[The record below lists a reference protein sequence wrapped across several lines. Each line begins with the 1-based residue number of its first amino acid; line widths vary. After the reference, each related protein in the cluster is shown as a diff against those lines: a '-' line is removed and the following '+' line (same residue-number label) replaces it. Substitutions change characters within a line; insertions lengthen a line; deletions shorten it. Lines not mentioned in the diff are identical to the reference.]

1 MLSFIKNLFSSPETS
16 PESAP
21 AISQETAQMQ
31 SQLLI
36 DNQWVDAE
44 NGAKFERRHPTTNA
58 LVTEASAASVADAHR
73 AAESAH
79 KAFKAWRLS
88 PPSERRRLLLKAA
101 DILESKTPQFIEVMA
116 AEVGASALWAGFNV
130 HLAAN
135 VFREAASL
143 ATQIQGETLPTDK
156 PGALSMTLRQAVGTI
171 FSIVPWNG
179 TVVLAARAI
188 AYPIV
193 CGNSVVFRGSEASPR
208 THALVAEAVVE
219 AGFPA
224 GVLNYL
230 SNSPATAPAVVDA
243 LIAHKAVR
251 RINFTGSTRV
261 GRIIA
266 EKAAQHV
273 KRCLLELGG
282 KSPLVVLDDA
292 NVDEAVKAAV
302 FGSFLYQGQICMS
315 TERLVV
321 DEKVADEFV
330 AKFAARAKELAAGD
344 PAINPACIIGPM
356 INPSSGARINDLLQ
370 DALSKGATVAC
381 GGLANGAVMPAT
393 VLDHVTADM
402 KIYDEETFGPITVVV
417 RVKSAEQ
424 AIEVANDSA
433 YGLSSG
439 VFGRDVNRALAVAMD
454 LEYGSVHVNGA
465 TVQNEAQAPY
475 GGTKGSGYGR
485 FDGRAV
491 IDEFTELKWL
501 TIEPQQQQYPF

>member
-1 MLSFIKNLFSSPETS
+1 MK
-16 PESAP
+16 
-21 AISQETAQMQ
+21 

-36 DNQWVDAE
+36 DNAWTDAQG
-44 NGAKFERRHPTTNA
+44 NATFERRHPVSNDV
-58 LVTEASAASVADAHR
+58 VTEAAAAGIDDAKK

-79 KAFKAWRLS
+79 AAYKSWRLS

-130 HLAAN
+130 YLAAN

-143 ATQIQGETLPTDK
+143 ATQIQGETIPTDK
-156 PGALSMTLRQAVGTI
+156 PGALSMTIRQPVGVI
-171 FSIVPWNG
+171 FSMVPWNG

-193 CGNSVVFRGSEASPR
+193 CGNSVVFRGSEASPK
-208 THALVAEAVVE
+208 THALVAEALVE
-219 AGFPA
+219 AGFPP

-230 SNSPATAPAVVDA
+230 SNAPHNAPEVVDT

-261 GRIIA
+261 GRIVA
-266 EKAAQHV
+266 EKAAQHL

-282 KSPLVVLDDA
+282 KSPLIVLEDA

-315 TERLVV
+315 TERLIV

-330 AKFAARAKELAAGD
+330 AKFAARANELRAGD
-344 PAINPACIIGPM
+344 PAINPQCIIGPM
-356 INPSSGARINDLLQ
+356 INPSSGARINDLVQ
-370 DALSKGATVAC
+370 DALDKGAKLAC
-381 GGLANGAVMPAT
+381 GGVANGAVMPAT
-393 VLDHVTADM
+393 IVDHVNASM
-402 KIYDEETFGPITVVV
+402 KIYDEETFGPVTVVV
-417 RVKSAEQ
+417 RVKTAAE
-424 AIEVANDSA
+424 AVTVANDSA

-439 VFGRDVNRALAVAMD
+439 VFGRDVNRALSVAMD
-454 LEYGSVHVNGA
+454 LEYGSVHVNGS

-475 GGTKGSGYGR
+475 GGTKNSGYGR

-501 TIEPQQQQYPF
+501 TIEPQEQQYPF

>member
-1 MLSFIKNLFSSPETS
+1 MDAK
-16 PESAP
+16 
-21 AISQETAQMQ
+21 
-31 SQLLI
+31 LLI
-36 DNQWVDAE
+36 NNEWTNAQDNAV
-44 NGAKFERRHPTTNA
+44 FERRHPVTNA
-58 LVTEASAASVADAHR
+58 LVTQAAAAGVQDAIKAVESADA
-73 AAESAH
+73 
-79 KAFKAWRLS
+79 AFKAWRRTG
-88 PPSERRRLLLKAA
+88 PSERRRLLLKAA
-101 DILESKTPQFIEVMA
+101 DILESKTPQFIEAMSH
-116 AEVGASALWAGFNV
+116 EVGASALWAGFNV

-143 ATQIQGETLPTDK
+143 ATQIQGETIPTDK
-156 PGALSMTLRQAVGTI
+156 PGALSMTLRQPVGVI
-171 FSIVPWNG
+171 LSIVPWNG

-188 AYPIV
+188 AYPLV
-193 CGNSVVFRGSEASPR
+193 CGNTVVFRGSESSPR
-208 THALVAEAVVE
+208 THALVAEALVE

-230 SNSPATAPAVVDA
+230 SNAPESAAAVVDTM
-243 LIAHKAVR
+243 IEHKAVR

-266 EKAAQHV
+266 QKAAQHL

-292 NVDEAVKAAV
+292 DVDEAVKAAV

-330 AKFAARAKELAAGD
+330 AKFAARANELRAGD
-344 PAINPACIIGPM
+344 PTENPACIIGPM
-356 INPSSGARINDLLQ
+356 ISPRSGARINDLLQ
-370 DALSKGATVAC
+370 DALDKGAKIVC
-381 GGLANGAVMPAT
+381 GGVASGAVMPAT
-393 VLDHVTADM
+393 ILDHVKPNM

-417 RVKSAEQ
+417 RVNGAQE
-424 AIEVANDSA
+424 AINVANDSA

-454 LEYGSVHVNGA
+454 MDYGSVHVNGS

-475 GGTKGSGYGR
+475 GGTKDSGYGR

-501 TIEPQQQQYPF
+501 TIEPSQQQYPF

>member
-1 MLSFIKNLFSSPETS
+1 MK
-16 PESAP
+16 
-21 AISQETAQMQ
+21 

-36 DNQWVDAE
+36 DNDWVNALGDAT
-44 NGAKFERRHPTTNA
+44 FERRHPISNA
-58 LVTEASAASVADAHR
+58 LITEAAAASVEDAKK
-73 AAESAH
+73 AAESAQ
-79 KAFKAWRLS
+79 AAYKAWRLS

-101 DILESKTPQFIEVMA
+101 DILESKTPQFIETMA

-143 ATQIQGETLPTDK
+143 ATQIQGETIPTDK
-156 PGALSMTLRQAVGTI
+156 PGALSMTLRQPVGVI
-171 FSIVPWNG
+171 FSMVPWNG

-193 CGNSVVFRGSEASPR
+193 CGNAVVFRGSEVSPK
-208 THALVAEAVVE
+208 THALIAEALVE
-219 AGFPA
+219 AGFPP

-230 SNSPATAPAVVDA
+230 SNAPQTAPEVVDT
-243 LIAHKAVR
+243 LIAHPAIR

-261 GRIIA
+261 GRIVA
-266 EKAAQHV
+266 EKAAQHL

-282 KSPLVVLDDA
+282 KSPLIVLDDA
-292 NVDEAVKAAV
+292 HVDEAVKAAV

-315 TERLVV
+315 TERLIV

-330 AKFAARAKELAAGD
+330 TKFAARASQLLSGD
-344 PAINPACIIGPM
+344 PSVNPQCVIGPM
-356 INPSSGARINDLLQ
+356 INPSSGVRINDLLQ
-370 DALSKGATVAC
+370 DALDKGAKLVC
-381 GGLANGAVMPAT
+381 GGVANGAVMPAT
-393 VLDHVTADM
+393 ILDHVTASM
-402 KIYDEETFGPITVVV
+402 KIYDQETFGPITVVV
-417 RVKSAEQ
+417 RVKTAAE
-424 AIEVANDSA
+424 AIAVANDSA

-439 VFGRDVNRALAVAMD
+439 VFGRDVNRALAVGLE
-454 LEYGSVHVNGA
+454 LEYGSVHINGS

-475 GGTKGSGYGR
+475 GGTKQSGYGR

-501 TIEPQQQQYPF
+501 TIEPQEQQYPF

>member
-1 MLSFIKNLFSSPETS
+1 MK
-16 PESAP
+16 
-21 AISQETAQMQ
+21 

-36 DNQWVDAE
+36 DNDWVNALTGDT
-44 NGAKFERRHPTTNA
+44 FERRHPVSNA
-58 LVTEASAASVADAHR
+58 LITEAAAAGVEDAKK
-73 AAESAH
+73 AAESAQV
-79 KAFKAWRLS
+79 AYKAWRLS

-101 DILESKTPQFIEVMA
+101 DILDSKTPQFIETMA

-135 VFREAASL
+135 VFREAASI
-143 ATQIQGETLPTDK
+143 ATQIQGETIPTDK
-156 PGALSMTLRQAVGTI
+156 PGALSMTLRQPVGVI
-171 FSIVPWNG
+171 FSMVPWNG

-193 CGNSVVFRGSEASPR
+193 CGNAVVFRGSEASPK
-208 THALVAEAVVE
+208 THALIAEALVE
-219 AGFPA
+219 AGFPP

-230 SNSPATAPAVVDA
+230 SNAPQTAPEVVDA
-243 LIAHKAVR
+243 LIAHPAIR

-261 GRIIA
+261 GRIVA
-266 EKAAQHV
+266 EKAAQQL

-282 KSPLVVLDDA
+282 KSPLIVLDDA

-315 TERLVV
+315 TERLIV

-330 AKFAARAKELAAGD
+330 TKFAARAQQLLAGD
-344 PAINPACIIGPM
+344 PSVNPQCVIGPM
-356 INPSSGARINDLLQ
+356 INPSSGVRINELLQ
-370 DALSKGATVAC
+370 DALGKGAKLIC
-381 GGLANGAVMPAT
+381 GGVADGAVMPAT
-393 VLDHVTADM
+393 ILDHVNGSM

-417 RVKSAEQ
+417 RVKTAAE
-424 AIEVANDSA
+424 AVAVANDSA

-439 VFGRDVNRALAVAMD
+439 VFGRDVNRALAVGME
-454 LEYGSVHVNGA
+454 LEYGSVHINGS

-475 GGTKGSGYGR
+475 GGTKQSGYGR

-501 TIEPQQQQYPF
+501 TIEPQEQQYPF